1 MIARV
6 FAPLC
11 ATAVVAGL
19 ALLGARTETYDLN
32 VVFHCAYEIAR
43 DERPAADILFVGNS
57 QTGASIDPQYM
68 QELLG
73 GEDAPQVEK
82 LAIIRANVVGL
93 RMLIEDYVAQRG
105 APKLV
110 VIQPMLVRSDRDA
123 QAGRPIHPR
132 DTLVYQDWDELVALQ
147 QDAQNSPTG
156 SFLPYWAAKGYRT
169 TATMWIDRQ
178 VERITGALSIQ
189 RMAKHK
195 RFCAG
200 DRKFQQVGHWPNGT
214 LPLAPGDSAGPV
226 INQSAWDQWRRD
238 MSARNPAPLTDPSR
252 RFELDQ
258 NRKILAGLEA
268 AGSKVVLI
276 GYPNLDS
283 AAEDTANYTALSDT
297 LGYEMI
303 DVRSLL
309 TEEERQQIQSLYRD
323 PLHVNFAGAEILS
336 RRLAEDVA
344 DRIE

>member
-11 ATAVVAGL
+11 ATAIVAGL

-57 QTGASIDPQYM
+57 QTGASIDPQYV

-73 GEDAPQVEK
+73 GEDVARVEK

-93 RMLIEDYVAQRG
+93 RMLVEDYVEQRG

-110 VIQPMLVRSDRDA
+110 VIQPMLVRAGRDA

-132 DTLVYQDWDELVALQ
+132 DTVAYQDWDDLVAVQ
-147 QDAQNSPTG
+147 KDARPSPTG
-156 SFLPYWAAKGYRT
+156 SILPYWAAKGYRT

-178 VERITGALSIQ
+178 VERISGALSIQ

-214 LPLAPGDSAGPV
+214 LPLAPGDSVGPV
-226 INQSAWDQWRRD
+226 INEAAWDEWRRE
-238 MSARNPAPLTDPSR
+238 MSARNPAPLSDPSR

-258 NRKILAGLEA
+258 NRKMLAELEA

-276 GYPNLDS
+276 GYPNLGS
-283 AAEDTANYTALSDT
+283 AAEDTETYSALAAT

-309 TEEERQQIQSLYRD
+309 TKAERQQIQSLYRD

-336 RRLAEDVA
+336 RRLAEEVA
-344 DRIE
+344 GRIE